1 MSVKLRLSGLSD
13 HYKKHIDRT
22 LTINGNNEDVDV
34 FDVVKEPS
42 GRFVLL
48 PFSFARSFA
57 CVSSSSST
65 SNLSSDPNSTPTN
78 SKDLRCNTTVDALSN
93 LNSFELNFALS
104 PALSPSSS
112 SLAFTGT
119 LRPHQQKIR
128 DAAIRSLSDTG
139 SIVISAE
146 PGFGKTITS
155 IEIICT
161 INVPTVI
168 FVKQAMIMDQW
179 KEAIAEHAP
188 NKKVA
193 KITSNRAVDP
203 DADIYLM
210 NPIILKKPINE
221 TRFLPS
227 DFEHI
232 KLVVVDELHQ
242 IVTKVL
248 HKAFFKFQPDYLV
261 GLSATPYRPKMD
273 PFEPAIAWF
282 FGSNV
287 VGSKLFRKHTVYCV
301 KTGFKPE
308 TRIQPHTGKLD
319 WSYVL
324 TSQAEDASRNQII
337 VDVVRRFPERT
348 WLVLVKRVEH
358 ARTLQAMF
366 GKEGVDSETIM
377 GSSREFDKS
386 AKILIGTTPKIGV
399 GFDHAPIDALCMA
412 ADVLEYFEQFL
423 GRCMRRQD
431 VEPIVIDFEDKFNPL
446 LKHLKSRI
454 QKYREHGGEVNILSL
469 KQTNI
474 ETMPS
479 EPLEQDHLEK
489 DPIEPSTPKTT
500 IKLPRRRKTS
510 KPK

>member
-1 MSVKLRLSGLSD
+1 MSIKLCLDGLSD
-13 HYKKHIDRT
+13 HDKKHIKRT
-22 LTINGNNEDVDV
+22 LAITCDNEDVDV

-42 GRFVLL
+42 GRSVLL

-57 CVSSSSST
+57 CMSHSSSPST
-65 SNLSSDPNSTPTN
+65 SSSNPCQESTVNCNITN
-78 SKDLRCNTTVDALSN
+78 DALSN
-93 LNSFELNFALS
+93 GGSTPLSVNF
-104 PALSPSSS
+104 SSVD
-112 SLAFTGT
+112 FTGT
-119 LRPHQQKIR
+119 LRPHQQQVR
-128 DAAIRSLSDTG
+128 NVAIESLNETG

-179 KEAIAEHAP
+179 RDAIAKYAP
-188 NKKVA
+188 SKKVA
-193 KITSNRAVDP
+193 KITSNKAMDSN
-203 DADIYLM
+203 ADIYLM

-221 TRFLPS
+221 TRFLPN

-248 HKAFFKFQPDYLV
+248 HKAFFKFQPDYLI

-282 FGSNV
+282 FGSKV

-301 KTGFKPE
+301 KTDFIPE
-308 TRIQPHTGKLD
+308 RRIQPHTGKLD
-319 WSYVL
+319 WSSVL
-324 TSQAEDASRNQII
+324 TSQAEDVKRNQII

-348 WLVLVKRVEH
+348 WLILVKRVEH
-358 ARTLQAMF
+358 ARTLQALF
-366 GKEGVDSETIM
+366 NKANIDSETIV
-377 GSSREFDKS
+377 GASREFDKS

-454 QKYREHGGEVNILSL
+454 QKYREHGGKVNMLSL
-469 KQTNI
+469 KTN
-474 ETMPS
+474 EAS
-479 EPLEQDHLEK
+479 EQEK
-489 DPIEPSTPKTT
+489 ESKTI
-500 IKLPRRRKTS
+500 IKLRRRRKEAS
-510 KPK
+510 RPKDLQNI

>member
-1 MSVKLRLSGLSD
+1 MSVKIRLSGLSD
-13 HYKKHIDRT
+13 HDKKHINRT
-22 LTINGNNEDVDV
+22 LTIECGDEYVNV
-34 FDVVKEPS
+34 FDVVKEPE
-42 GRFVLL
+42 GRSVLL

-57 CVSSSSST
+57 LQPSRTDLS
-65 SNLSSDPNSTPTN
+65 LSSFN
-78 SKDLRCNTTVDALSN
+78 VD
-93 LNSFELNFALS
+93 
-104 PALSPSSS
+104 
-112 SLAFTGT
+112 FTGT
-119 LRPHQQKIR
+119 LRPHQQQVR
-128 DAAIRSLSDTG
+128 DAAIRSLNETG

-179 KEAIAEHAP
+179 RDAIAKYAP

-193 KITSNRAVDP
+193 KLTSNKVVDP
-203 DADIYLM
+203 CVDIYLM

-221 TRFLPS
+221 TLFS

-248 HKAFFKFQPDYLV
+248 HRAFFKFQPDYLV

-273 PFEPAIAWF
+273 PFDPAISWF
-282 FGSNV
+282 FGSGV
-287 VGSKLFRKHTVYCV
+287 VGSKLFRKHTVYCI
-301 KTGFKPE
+301 KTGFRPE

-319 WSYVL
+319 WSSVL
-324 TSQAEDASRNQII
+324 TSQAEDVKRNQII
-337 VDVVRRFPERT
+337 IDVVCRFPERT
-348 WLVLVKRVEH
+348 WLILVKRVEH
-358 ARTLQAMF
+358 ARALQALF
-366 GKEGVDSETIM
+366 SKAGVGSETIV
-377 GSSREFDKS
+377 GASRTFDKS

-431 VEPIVIDFEDKFNPL
+431 VEPIVIDFEDKFHPL
-446 LKHLKSRI
+446 LNHLKSRVK
-454 QKYREHGGEVNILSL
+454 KYKEHGGEVNMLSL
-469 KQTNI
+469 TTNEITALSSI
-474 ETMPS
+474 ESS
-479 EPLEQDHLEK
+479 EKEQKKEQK
-489 DPIEPSTPKTT
+489 KEQEQVKKTS
-500 IKLPRRRKTS
+500 IKLPRRNQRKTKLLARS
-510 KPK
+510 EVIDCL

>member
-1 MSVKLRLSGLSD
+1 MSSFPCSDPKL
-13 HYKKHIDRT
+13 T
-22 LTINGNNEDVDV
+22 
-34 FDVVKEPS
+34 
-42 GRFVLL
+42 
-48 PFSFARSFA
+48 
-57 CVSSSSST
+57 
-65 SNLSSDPNSTPTN
+65 DPNS
-78 SKDLRCNTTVDALSN
+78 DAL
-93 LNSFELNFALS
+93 
-104 PALSPSSS
+104 PKKTIPSSS
-112 SLAFTGT
+112 SDFTGA
-119 LRPHQQKIR
+119 LRPHQQQVR
-128 DAAIRSLSDTG
+128 DAAIRSLNETG

-146 PGFGKTITS
+146 PGFGKTVTS
-155 IEIICT
+155 IEMICT

-179 KEAIAEHAP
+179 RDAIAKYAP
-188 NKKVA
+188 NKKIA
-193 KITSNRAVDP
+193 KITSNKAVDP

-221 TRFLPS
+221 TRFIPG

-248 HKAFFKFQPDYLV
+248 HRAFFKFQPDYLI

-282 FGSNV
+282 FGSRV

-301 KTGFKPE
+301 KTDFKPE

-319 WSYVL
+319 WSSVL
-324 TSQAEDASRNQII
+324 TSQAEDVKRNQIV
-337 VDVVRRFPERT
+337 VDVVCRFPERT
-348 WLVLVKRVEH
+348 WLILVKRVEH
-358 ARTLQAMF
+358 ARTLQALF
-366 GKEGVDSETIM
+366 SKAGVASETIV
-377 GSSREFDKS
+377 GASREFDKS

-446 LKHLKSRI
+446 IKHLKSRI
-454 QKYREHGGEVNILSL
+454 QKYIECGGEVNMLSL
-469 KQTNI
+469 NGMG
-474 ETMPS
+474 EN
-479 EPLEQDHLEK
+479 
-489 DPIEPSTPKTT
+489 DPNLPKKTA
-500 IKLPRRRKTS
+500 IKLPRRRKATQTKRVIS
-510 KPK
+510 TVLKS

>member
-1 MSVKLRLSGLSD
+1 MSVKLCISGLSGHD
-13 HYKKHIDRT
+13 KKHIYRT
-22 LTINGNNEDVDV
+22 LTISGNNEDVDV
-34 FDVVKEPS
+34 FDVVKEPE
-42 GRFVLL
+42 GLFVLL

-57 CVSSSSST
+57 CVSSSSS
-65 SNLSSDPNSTPTN
+65 S
-78 SKDLRCNTTVDALSN
+78 
-93 LNSFELNFALS
+93 E
-104 PALSPSSS
+104 LSPSSS
-112 SLAFTGT
+112 SLDFTGT
-119 LRPHQQKIR
+119 LRPHQQKVR

-155 IEIICT
+155 IEMICT

-179 KEAIAEHAP
+179 REAIAKHAP
-188 NKKVA
+188 TKKVT
-193 KITSNRAVDP
+193 KIMSNRAVDP
-203 DADIYLM
+203 DADVYLM

-221 TRFLPS
+221 TRFLPG

-248 HKAFFKFQPDYLV
+248 HRAFFKFQPDYLV

-273 PFEPAIAWF
+273 PFEPAITWF

-319 WSYVL
+319 WSSVL
-324 TSQAEDASRNQII
+324 TSQAEDATRNQII

-348 WLVLVKRVEH
+348 WLILVKRVEH

-366 GKEGVDSETIM
+366 GKEGVDSETIV

-446 LKHLKSRI
+446 LKHLKSRV
-454 QKYREHGGEVNILSL
+454 QKYREHGGEVNMLSL
-469 KQTNI
+469 KSTDS
-474 ETMPS
+474 S
-479 EPLEQDHLEK
+479 EQSIRPEE
-489 DPIEPSTPKTT
+489 EPSTSLAIIPTTPSGSTPKKTA
-500 IKLPRRRKTS
+500 IQLPGRRKNS

>member
-13 HYKKHIDRT
+13 NDKKRIDRT
-22 LTINGNNEDVDV
+22 LTIECGNEDVDV

-48 PFSFARSFA
+48 PFSFARSF
-57 CVSSSSST
+57 
-65 SNLSSDPNSTPTN
+65 DPQEPT
-78 SKDLRCNTTVDALSN
+78 D
-93 LNSFELNFALS
+93 LNSNTS
-104 PALSPSSS
+104 LSPSSS
-112 SLAFTGT
+112 SVDFTGT
-119 LRPHQQKIR
+119 LRPHQQQVR
-128 DAAIRSLSDTG
+128 DAAIRSLSETG

-155 IEIICT
+155 IEMICT

-179 KEAIAEHAP
+179 GDAIAKYAP
-188 NKKVA
+188 SKKVA
-193 KITSNRAVDP
+193 KLTSNKAADP
-203 DADIYLM
+203 YADVYLM

-221 TRFLPS
+221 TRFIPS
-227 DFEHI
+227 DFNHI

-248 HKAFFKFQPDYLV
+248 HRAFFKFQPNYLV

-273 PFEPAIAWF
+273 PFEPAISWF
-282 FGSNV
+282 FGSGV

-301 KTGFKPE
+301 KTGFRPE

-319 WSYVL
+319 WSSVL
-324 TSQAEDASRNQII
+324 TSQAEDMKRNQII
-337 VDVVRRFPERT
+337 VDVVCRFPERT
-348 WLVLVKRVEH
+348 WLILVKRVEH
-358 ARTLQAMF
+358 ARTLQALF
-366 GKEGVDSETIM
+366 SKAGVGSETIV
-377 GSSREFDKS
+377 GASREFDKS
-386 AKILIGTTPKIGV
+386 SKILIGTTPKIGV

-446 LKHLKSRI
+446 LKHLKSRV
-454 QKYREHGGEVNILSL
+454 QKYREHGGEVNTLSL
-469 KQTNI
+469 ETN
-474 ETMPS
+474 EVMVASSSKSS
-479 EPLEQDHLEK
+479 EQE
-489 DPIEPSTPKTT
+489 EPELKVKKTS
-500 IKLPRRRKTS
+500 IKLPRRRNQMNKGTHDQS
-510 KPK
+510 PPV

>member
-13 HYKKHIDRT
+13 HDKKHIDRT
-22 LTINGNNEDVDV
+22 LTINEDVDV
-34 FDVVKEPS
+34 FDVVKESS
-42 GRFVLL
+42 GRSVLL
-48 PFSFARSFA
+48 PFSFARSFTA
-57 CVSSSSST
+57 
-65 SNLSSDPNSTPTN
+65 PT
-78 SKDLRCNTTVDALSN
+78 TLSN
-93 LNSFELNFALS
+93 PVVS
-104 PALSPSSS
+104 PTSTD
-112 SLAFTGT
+112 FTGT
-119 LRPHQQKIR
+119 LRPHQQKVR
-128 DAAIRSLSDTG
+128 DDAIRSLSDTG

-155 IEIICT
+155 IEMICA
-161 INVPTVI
+161 INAPTVI

-179 KEAIAEHAP
+179 ADAIARYAP

-193 KITSNRAVDP
+193 KITSNKGVDP
-203 DADIYLM
+203 EADVYLM

-221 TRFLPS
+221 TRFLLS

-242 IVTKVL
+242 IMTKVL
-248 HKAFFKFQPDYLV
+248 HRAFFKFQPDYLI

-282 FGSNV
+282 FGTNV

-319 WSYVL
+319 WSSVL
-324 TSQAEDASRNQII
+324 TSQAEDVKRNQII

-348 WLVLVKRVEH
+348 WLILVKRVEH
-358 ARTLQAMF
+358 ARTLQTLF
-366 GKEGVDSETIM
+366 RDEGVASETIV

-399 GFDHAPIDALCMA
+399 GFDHSPIDALCMA

-431 VEPIVIDFEDKFNPL
+431 VEPIVIDFEDKFGPL
-446 LKHLKSRI
+446 MKHLKSRV
-454 QKYREHGGEVNILSL
+454 QKYREHGGEVNMLSPD
-469 KQTNI
+469 
-474 ETMPS
+474 ER
-479 EPLEQDHLEK
+479 
-489 DPIEPSTPKTT
+489 STVPKKTS
-500 IKLPRRRKTS
+500 IQLPKRRKA
-510 KPK
+510 

>member
-1 MSVKLRLSGLSD
+1 MSVKLHLNGLSD
-13 HYKKHIDRT
+13 YDKKHIERT
-22 LTINGNNEDVDV
+22 LTITCENEDVDV
-34 FDVVKEPS
+34 FDVLKEPS
-42 GRFVLL
+42 GRSVLL

-57 CVSSSSST
+57 HSPNT
-65 SNLSSDPNSTPTN
+65 SCNDPNNN
-78 SKDLRCNTTVDALSN
+78 SVNALPLN
-93 LNSFELNFALS
+93 LD
-104 PALSPSSS
+104 PSSS
-112 SLAFTGT
+112 SVDFTGT
-119 LRPHQQKIR
+119 LRPHQQQVR
-128 DAAIRSLSDTG
+128 DAAMKSLSETG

-155 IEIICT
+155 IEMICA
-161 INVPTVI
+161 INVPTII

-179 KEAIAEHAP
+179 RDAIAKHAP

-193 KITSNRAVDP
+193 KITSNKAIDHN
-203 DADIYLM
+203 ADIYLT

-221 TRFLPS
+221 TRFLSS

-248 HKAFFKFQPDYLV
+248 HKAFFKFQPDYIL

-282 FGSNV
+282 FGSRV

-308 TRIQPHTGKLD
+308 TRIQPHTNKLD
-319 WSYVL
+319 WSSVL
-324 TSQAEDASRNQII
+324 TSQAEDVKRNQII

-348 WLVLVKRVEH
+348 WLILVKRVEH
-358 ARTLQAMF
+358 AKTLQALF
-366 GKEGVDSETIM
+366 SKEGVDSETIV

-399 GFDHAPIDALCMA
+399 GFDHSPIDALCMA

-446 LKHLKSRI
+446 IKHLKSRI
-454 QKYREHGGEVNILSL
+454 QKYRDHGGEVNML
-469 KQTNI
+469 K
-474 ETMPS
+474 S
-479 EPLEQDHLEK
+479 
-489 DPIEPSTPKTT
+489 IEPYEQEANLTSPKTT
-500 IKLPRRRKTS
+500 IKLPRRRKAS
-510 KPK
+510 KPKDPSQ

>member
-1 MSVKLRLSGLSD
+1 MSVKLRLNGIAD
-13 HYKKHIDRT
+13 HDKKHIDRT
-22 LTINGNNEDVDV
+22 LTLACDNEDVDV

-42 GRFVLL
+42 GRSVLL

-57 CVSSSSST
+57 RVSMSSPSASCPC
-65 SNLSSDPNSTPTN
+65 SDPKLTDPNFYT
-78 SKDLRCNTTVDALSN
+78 DAL
-93 LNSFELNFALS
+93 
-104 PALSPSSS
+104 PKKTIPSSS
-112 SLAFTGT
+112 SRDFTGS
-119 LRPHQQKIR
+119 LRPHQQQVR
-128 DAAIRSLSDTG
+128 DAAIRSLNETG

-146 PGFGKTITS
+146 PGFGKTVTS
-155 IEIICT
+155 IEMICT
-161 INVPTVI
+161 INVPAVI

-179 KEAIAEHAP
+179 RGAIAKYAP
-188 NKKVA
+188 NKKMA
-193 KITSNRAVDP
+193 KITSNKAVDP

-221 TRFLPS
+221 TRFIPG

-242 IVTKVL
+242 IVTKIL
-248 HKAFFKFQPDYLV
+248 HRAFFKFQPDYLI

-282 FGSNV
+282 FGSRV

-301 KTGFKPE
+301 KTDFRPE

-319 WSYVL
+319 WSSVL
-324 TSQAEDASRNQII
+324 TSQAEDVKRNQIV
-337 VDVVRRFPERT
+337 VDVVCRFPERT
-348 WLVLVKRVEH
+348 WLILVKRVEH
-358 ARTLQAMF
+358 ARTLQALF
-366 GKEGVDSETIM
+366 SKAGVASETIV
-377 GSSREFDKS
+377 GASREFDKS

-446 LKHLKSRI
+446 IKHLKSRI
-454 QKYREHGGEVNILSL
+454 QKYMECGGEVNMLSL
-469 KQTNI
+469 NGLG
-474 ETMPS
+474 EN
-479 EPLEQDHLEK
+479 
-489 DPIEPSTPKTT
+489 DPDLPKKTA
-500 IKLPRRRKTS
+500 IKLPRRRKATQTIS
-510 KPK
+510 TVLKS